1 MVLTIPCGKTA
12 IRFYKQ
18 HREKGFGRV
27 VRYRAACSAPGDS
40 VNRVWGNQAKS
51 LQGALESLFGRM
63 KVSREDREAAWSEL
77 SKHADKHK
85 PAISHKSSRTVRQST
100 VVFFKKAPW
109 QGTIRHIVQKG
120 RKRDGKVRLVL
131 SRKGET
137 RVLSNWH
144 STRDEAFEHIRKKCI
159 SMNRD
164 EPAISHTQS
173 VEEGVKAIH
182 QIYGLYRDGKEMS
195 DLFKLSSKAWEAY
208 ARREQ
213 CEYRLWGADDVD
225 TLMQRESPDWVLKLY
240 RDVRFTVQ
248 RADIARFFILYQ
260 RGGLYAD
267 LDTFPNID
275 RFAQVPLG
283 MCKMLARETKAMR
296 NMPEWEIEVVVAEK
310 GNPAILEILED
321 MKIAMAE
328 KEQMRFYA
336 NKPCRFIYRTTG
348 PVQVGKTLE
357 RRGYQPQVTVFSMC
371 RPVHDLEKLI
381 SLDGTGRVTCQRS
394 GMESYDVLSAFS
406 MSYNTDNP
414 RPPPPLAM
422 PLHQLPT
429 GGLPASATGGEH
441 PPCVPTT
448 KAVWRRYSIKK
459 PQLPDAEV
467 KHRPTTALVEQKET
481 QPRKGIDEQKLPGYQ
496 PQEQRHQTA
505 CEITQVERRV
515 FDDMMQLFLTQRKCA
530 AVEGMYSL
538 LQDKSRAYI
547 RCFREF

>member
-18 HREKGFGRV
+18 HRGKGFGRV

-296 NMPEWEIEVVVAEK
+296 NKPEWEIEVVVAEK
-310 GNPAILEILED
+310 GNPAILEILGD
-321 MKIAMAE
+321 MKVAMAE

-348 PVQVGKTLE
+348 PVGVGKTLE
-357 RRGYQPQVTVFSMC
+357 KRGYQPRVTVFSMC
-371 RPVHDLEKLI
+371 RPVQDLDKLI
-381 SLDGTGRVTCQRS
+381 SVDDTDRVSCKRS
-394 GMESYDVLSAFS
+394 GLDSYDVLSALS
-406 MSYNTDNP
+406 MSYSGNLGPPPPLAPPLPPP
-414 RPPPPLAM
+414 RPPPP
-422 PLHQLPT
+422 PPPPP
-429 GGLPASATGGEH
+429 GGQRKKLRHRT
-441 PPCVPTT
+441 
-448 KAVWRRYSIKK
+448 KK
-459 PQLPDAEV
+459 PELLDAEVPDAEV
-467 KHRPTTALVEQKET
+467 KHLPSPADSPPWRDSLTPDCN
-481 QPRKGIDEQKLPGYQ
+481 RIDEDMRAGDQ
-496 PQEQRHQTA
+496 PQEQCNQRRPL
-505 CEITQVERRV
+505 TQEEREAL
-515 FDDMMQLFLTQRKCA
+515 DDMTALFLHQQN
-530 AVEGMYSL
+530 AVSVKTAFTL
-538 LQDKSRAYI
+538 LREETRAYI
-547 RCFREF
+547 RSFRES